1 MSHKFTRQSPE
12 TSEADVMPT
21 EQSENELLENS
32 DQFEDLEQTFAKLK
46 RDEPTRGDLKILAR
60 AFKELRY
67 AFKVFTPYRRHRK
80 VTVFGSARTKPG
92 NPDYDSG
99 VEFGRLMA
107 EAEWYVLTGAGG
119 GAMEAAHVGAGREMS
134 MGVNIML
141 PFEQSANPII
151 QDSELLVN
159 LKYFFTRKLLFIK
172 EVHAVVC
179 YPGGFG
185 TQDEAFE
192 TLTLIQTGKR
202 DMMPVV
208 LIEHEGGTYWSKWL
222 AYVEAA
228 LGGGGLI
235 SPSDTSLFKVCTDPS
250 EAVDEILW
258 FYSAYHSMRY
268 VRGKLVMRLLKE
280 PNDEYVALL
289 NKEFSDIIVRGEI
302 EKCDVHP
309 LEADDQHLTC
319 LPRLRFEFNRRD
331 LGRFR
336 EMIDHINTHLG
347 PEDSR
352 YVTNLAEWCTDKQCC
367 EVRPYGSSRE

>member
-1 MSHKFTRQSPE
+1 
-12 TSEADVMPT
+12 MPT
-21 EQSENELLENS
+21 EQSEEELLPNS
-32 DQFEDLEQTFAKLK
+32 DQFEDLQRTFDKLK
-46 RDEPTRGDLKILAR
+46 DDDPTRGDLKILAR

-67 AFKVFTPYRRHRK
+67 AFTVFKPYRRHRK

-99 VEFGRLMA
+99 VEFGRMMA
-107 EAEWYVLTGAGG
+107 DEGWYVMTGAGG
-119 GAMEAAHVGAGREMS
+119 GAMESAHVGAGREMS

-141 PFEQSANPII
+141 PFEQSANPIV
-151 QDSELLVN
+151 DGSDLLVN

-208 LIEHEGGTYWSKWL
+208 LIEHKGGTYWTKWL
-222 AYVEAA
+222 DYVNEC
-228 LGGGGLI
+228 LGGLGLI
-235 SPSDTSLFKVCTDPS
+235 SPADTSLFKVVQDPA
-250 EAVDEILW
+250 ECVEEVMK

-268 VRGKLVMRLLKE
+268 VKGKLVMRLIKE
-280 PNDEYVALL
+280 PTDDYVVML
-289 NKEFSDIIVRGEI
+289 NEKFADIVVNGEI
-302 EKCDVHP
+302 EKCEPHP
-309 LEADDQHLTC
+309 LEADDDHLAG
-319 LPRLRFEFNRRD
+319 LPRLKFEFNRRD

-336 EMIDHINTHLG
+336 QMIDQINEDLG
-347 PEDSR
+347 PEDSEH
-352 YVTNLAEWCTDKQCC
+352 VTRVAE
-367 EVRPYGSSRE
+367 VG

>member
-1 MSHKFTRQSPE
+1 MSHKFTKQSPR
-12 TSEADVMPT
+12 TSEQDVMPT
-21 EQSENELLENS
+21 EQSDELLPNI
-32 DQFEDLEQTFAKLK
+32 DQFEDLQRTFDKL
-46 RDEPTRGDLKILAR
+46 RNDDPTRGDLKILAR

-67 AFKVFTPYRRHRK
+67 AFTVFKPYRRQRK

-107 EAEWYVLTGAGG
+107 KEDWYVLTGAGG
-119 GAMEAAHVGAGREMS
+119 GAMESAHVGAGREKS

-141 PFEQSANPII
+141 PFEQSANPIV
-151 QDSELLVN
+151 DGSDLLVN

-208 LIEHEGGTYWSKWL
+208 LIEHDGGTYWTKWL
-222 AYVEAA
+222 EYVEEQ
-228 LGGGGLI
+228 LGGLGLI
-235 SPSDTSLFKVCTDPS
+235 SPADTSLFKIVQDPA

-268 VRGKLVMRLLKE
+268 VRGKLVIRLLKE
-280 PNDEYVALL
+280 PSDEYVAML
-289 NKEFSDIIVRGEI
+289 NKEFADLIVKGVI
-302 EKCDVHP
+302 EKCEMDK
-309 LEADDQHLTC
+309 LEADDEHLAC
-319 LPRLRFEFNRRD
+319 LPRLKFEFNRHD
-331 LGRFR
+331 LGRYR
-336 EMIDHINTHLG
+336 EMINHINEHLG
-347 PEDSR
+347 PDDSP
-352 YVTNLAEWCTDKQCC
+352 YVLSVADC
-367 EVRPYGSSRE
+367 G